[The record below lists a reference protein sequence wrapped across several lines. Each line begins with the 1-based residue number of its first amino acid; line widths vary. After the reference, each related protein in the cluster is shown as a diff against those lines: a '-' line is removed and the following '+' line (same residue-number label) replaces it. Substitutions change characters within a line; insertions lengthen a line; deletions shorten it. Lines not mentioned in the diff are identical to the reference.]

1 VGRIRQA
8 TTPASG
14 KELASLFY
22 RASLPVKP
30 AMLEEIHV

>member
-8 TTPASG
+8 TTPASR
-14 KELASLFY
+14 KELHLYSTE
-22 RASLPVKP
+22 ASLPVKP